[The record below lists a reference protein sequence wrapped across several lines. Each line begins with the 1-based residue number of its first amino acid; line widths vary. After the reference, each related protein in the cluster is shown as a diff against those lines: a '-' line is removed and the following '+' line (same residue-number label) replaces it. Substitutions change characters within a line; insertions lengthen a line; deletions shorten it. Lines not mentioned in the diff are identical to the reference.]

1 MLINLTNH
9 PLSRWSDKQ
18 KAAAEV
24 YGEIVDL
31 PFPIIDETGDET
43 YINIKELV
51 EEYFQRIMKLSE
63 GREVFVHLMGEMTF
77 SFALVA
83 LLLRNGV
90 VCLASTT
97 KRIVKTDAMGTNKEV
112 VFQFERFRRFEL

>member
-9 PLSRWSDKQ
+9 PSSRWCEKQ

-31 PFPIIDETGDET
+31 PFPVIDETGDET
-43 YINIKELV
+43 YIKELV

>member
-43 YINIKELV
+43 YIKSLV
-51 EEYFQRIMKLSE
+51 EDYFQRIIKLSE
-63 GREVFVHLMGEMTF
+63 GKSVFVHLMGEMTF
-77 SFALVA
+77 TFALVA
-83 LLLRNGV
+83 LLLRHNII
-90 VCLASTT
+90 CLSSTT
-97 KRIVKTDAMGTNKEV
+97 KRIVQTDESGAKKEV

>member
-1 MLINLTNH
+1 
-9 PLSRWSDKQ
+9 
-18 KAAAEV
+18 
-24 YGEIVDL
+24 
-31 PFPIIDETGDET
+31 
-43 YINIKELV
+43 
-51 EEYFQRIMKLSE
+51 
-63 GREVFVHLMGEMTF
+63 MTF

-112 VFQFERFRRFEL
+112 VFQFERFRRYEL